1 MEGTYLGGRS
11 KSSIKYKNVQGTFS
25 DGNMRDYAA
34 HLITEAIYAEH
45 DDEGD
50 KYVILREILDGK
62 TTADALTQ

>member
-1 MEGTYLGGRS
+1 
-11 KSSIKYKNVQGTFS
+11 
-25 DGNMRDYAA
+25 MRDYAA